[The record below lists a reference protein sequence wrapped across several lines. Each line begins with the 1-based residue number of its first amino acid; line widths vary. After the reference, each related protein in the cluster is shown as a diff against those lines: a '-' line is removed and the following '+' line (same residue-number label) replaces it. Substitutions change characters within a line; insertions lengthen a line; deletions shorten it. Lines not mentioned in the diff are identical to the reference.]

1 MILSVNPTQQQ
12 KEGRDKAVA
21 AAGSES
27 ELARRLEIR
36 VQSVQQ
42 WKRIDDKWLLQ
53 VEEVTGV
60 PREELRPD
68 LFRRANGNRQRG
80 QREKS
85 RRAA

>member
-1 MILSVNPTQQQ
+1 MNTAQIQ
-12 KEGRDKAVA
+12 KEGRDRAVA

-42 WKRIDDKWLLQ
+42 WVRIDDKWLLE
-53 VEEVTGV
+53 VERVTGV

-68 LFRRANGNRQRG
+68 LYRVTPKR
-80 QREKS
+80 KS
-85 RRAA
+85 TRAATA